1 MTLGGKKL
9 IIKLKKILDSDNQ
22 CLLIDEN
29 LEDFSYKDF
38 QISNINV
45 KGEVFKQSDI
55 LQLSCKILFT
65 YFTTFDRCLEDIQ
78 KNEDFPL
85 EKQYDIK
92 EIENSE
98 AEGIDL
104 KEAVREQILLNMPNK
119 VLCKDDCLGLCPD
132 CGINLNKESCD
143 CGKNKIN
150 PKFAALSKLL
160 EGEGEN

>member
-1 MTLGGKKL
+1 M

-29 LEDFSYKDF
+29 LVDFSYKDF

-55 LQLSCKILFT
+55 LQLSCKILLT
-65 YFTTFDRCLEDIQ
+65 YFTTCDRCLEDIQ
-78 KNEDFPL
+78 RNEDFPL

>member
-1 MTLGGKKL
+1 M
-9 IIKLKKILDSDNQ
+9 
-22 CLLIDEN
+22 
-29 LEDFSYKDF
+29 
-38 QISNINV
+38 
-45 KGEVFKQSDI
+45 
-55 LQLSCKILFT
+55 
-65 YFTTFDRCLEDIQ
+65 EDIQ
-78 KNEDFPL
+78 RNEDFPL
-85 EKQYDIK
+85 DKQYDIK

-143 CGKNKIN
+143 CGENKIN